1 MKSEKLSE
9 PSNTNSIK
17 ILIDMDDV
25 LINLHE
31 AWVPALNKTFGTNVN
46 VEDITDW
53 DMTLFFPNLTTR
65 QIFSPLSD
73 SDFWYSVKPKE
84 GAVEY
89 VKRLRDDGYQ
99 IYVCTTSYY
108 KTLREKMDGAL
119 FRYFDYLSWSDVI
132 VTSDKQMIN
141 ADFLI
146 DDGTH
151 NLVGG
156 KYKKILM
163 DMPHNRKF
171 RERSHGIVRM
181 HNWEEIYNY
190 IKGVSG

>member
-1 MKSEKLSE
+1 MRIEKLSE

-31 AWVPALNKTFGTNVN
+31 AWVSELNKAFGRNVN

-53 DMTLFFPNLTTR
+53 DMTLFFPNLTMQ
-65 QIFSPLSD
+65 QIFSPLSNGN
-73 SDFWYSVKPKE
+73 FWHSVKPKE
-84 GAVEY
+84 GAVEF
-89 VKRLRDDGYQ
+89 VRRLKNDGYQ
-99 IYVCTTSYY
+99 VYVCTTSYY
-108 KTLREKMDGAL
+108 KTLKEKMDGAL
-119 FRYFDYLSWSDVI
+119 FRHFDYLPWGDVI
-132 VTSDKQMIN
+132 VTPNKQMIN

-171 RERSHGIVRM
+171 EERSYGMIRVHS
-181 HNWEEIYNY
+181 WEEIYKY